1 MTEARDPDKLT
12 RIARMDLREIEEE
25 FVSLADMQRRIM
37 PDPGRVTAYADYDI
51 YGLTLP
57 TAVVGGDFYDFINL
71 EGRFDLKDRFGVV
84 IADAAGHG
92 LVAAMLI
99 RDFNTA
105 LYTAIAFEAAYAQD
119 TTNLLFSKINRRMFR
134 SSRPDQ
140 FISAFYAEV
149 HKDGIVRYINAGH
162 FSPLVL
168 KRDRIES
175 LDVGGLVLG
184 AFWTPPIEYEVG
196 ETRMDLGD
204 VLLGYTDGLIET
216 RNGQGREYGVEA
228 LRRLA
233 WSNRDRSAKEMC
245 DTVMADV
252 AAFGGAG
259 RQNDDRT
266 IIAIKKDPSKSFVKA
281 NLD

>member
-51 YGLTLP
+51 FGMTLP

-71 EGRFDLKDRFGVV
+71 EGRFGLKGRFGVV

-119 TTNLLFSKINRRMFR
+119 TTSLLFSKINRRMFR
-134 SSRPDQ
+134 SSRTDQ
-140 FISAFYAEV
+140 FISAFYGEV
-149 HKDGIVRYINAGH
+149 HVDGVVRYINAGH
-162 FSPLVL
+162 FSPLIL
-168 KRDRIES
+168 KRDRIET

-184 AFWTPPIEYEVG
+184 AFWAPPIEYRVG
-196 ETRMDLGD
+196 ETRMELDD
-204 VLLGYTDGLIET
+204 VLLGYTDGIIET
-216 RNGQGREYGVEA
+216 RNREGREYGFEA
-228 LRRLA
+228 LRKLA
-233 WSNRDRSAKEMC
+233 WANRHRSAKEIC
-245 DTVMADV
+245 DTIMADV
-252 AAFGGAG
+252 AAFDGAD
-259 RQNDDRT
+259 RQYDDRT
-266 IIAIKKDPSKSFVKA
+266 IIAIKKDPSKGFAEA

>member
-1 MTEARDPDKLT
+1 MTEARNPDKLT

-37 PDPGRVTAYADYDI
+37 PEPGRVTAYADYDI
-51 YGLTLP
+51 YGVTLP

-105 LYTAIAFEAAYAQD
+105 LYTAIAFEAVYARD
-119 TTNLLFSKINRRMFR
+119 TTSLLFSKINRRMFR
-134 SSRPDQ
+134 SSRTDQ
-140 FISAFYAEV
+140 FISAFYGEV
-149 HKDGIVRYINAGH
+149 HKDGRIRYINAGH
-162 FSPLVL
+162 FSPLIL
-168 KRDRIES
+168 KRDRIET

-184 AFWTPPIEYEVG
+184 AFWTPPIEYQVG

-204 VLLGYTDGLIET
+204 LLLCYTDGIIET
-216 RNGQGREYGVEA
+216 RDEAGREYGFEA
-228 LRRLA
+228 MRELA
-233 WSNRDRSAKEMC
+233 WANRDRSAKEIC
-245 DTVMADV
+245 DAILADV
-252 AAFGGAG
+252 AEFGGAG

-266 IIAIKKDPSKSFVKA
+266 IIAIRKDPTKA
-281 NLD
+281 VGEGNLD

>member
-1 MTEARDPDKLT
+1 MTETRDSDKLT

-51 YGLTLP
+51 FGVTLP

-71 EGRFDLKDRFGVV
+71 EGRFGLKDRFGVV

-134 SSRPDQ
+134 SSRSDQ
-140 FISAFYAEV
+140 FISAFYGEV
-149 HKDGIVRYINAGH
+149 HEDGTIRYINAGH
-162 FSPLVL
+162 FSPLIL
-168 KRDRIES
+168 KRDRIET
-175 LDVGGLVLG
+175 LEVGGLVLG
-184 AFWTPPIEYEVG
+184 AFWTPPVEYQVG
-196 ETRMDLGD
+196 ETRMDPGD
-204 VLLGYTDGLIET
+204 VLLCYTDGIIET
-216 RNGQGREYGVEA
+216 RNEEGREYGVEA
-228 LRRLA
+228 LRDLA
-233 WSNRDRSAKEMC
+233 WATRDRSAKEIC
-245 DTVMADV
+245 DGVMTEV
-252 AAFGGAG
+252 AAFDGSG

-266 IIAIKKDPSKSFVKA
+266 IIAIKKDPSKRFVEA

>member
-37 PDPGRVTAYADYDI
+37 PHPGRVTAYADYDI
-51 YGLTLP
+51 FGVTLP

-105 LYTAIAFEAAYAQD
+105 LYTAIAFEAAYVQD
-119 TTNLLFSKINRRMFR
+119 TTSLLFSKINRRMFR
-134 SSRPDQ
+134 SSRTDQ
-140 FISAFYAEV
+140 FISAFYGEV
-149 HKDGIVRYINAGH
+149 HKDGVIRYINAGH
-162 FSPLVL
+162 FSPLIL
-168 KRDRIES
+168 KRDRTET

-184 AFWTPPIEYEVG
+184 AFWTPPIEYQIG
-196 ETRMDLGD
+196 ETRMDRGD
-204 VLLGYTDGLIET
+204 VLLGYTDGIIET
-216 RNGQGREYGVEA
+216 RNDEGTEYGFDT
-228 LRRLA
+228 LRELA
-233 WSNRDRSAKEMC
+233 WANRHRSAKEIC
-245 DTVMADV
+245 DAVMADV
-252 AAFGGAG
+252 ADFGGEG

-266 IIAIKKDPSKSFVKA
+266 IIAIKKDPNKGFVEA

>member
-51 YGLTLP
+51 FGMILP
-57 TAVVGGDFYDFINL
+57 TAAVGGDFYDFINL
-71 EGRFDLKDRFGVV
+71 EGRFGLKGRFGVV

-119 TTNLLFSKINRRMFR
+119 TTSLLFSKINRRMFR
-134 SSRPDQ
+134 SSRTDQ
-140 FISAFYAEV
+140 FISAFYGEV
-149 HKDGIVRYINAGH
+149 HVDGVVRYINAGH
-162 FSPLVL
+162 FSPLIL
-168 KRDRIES
+168 KRDRIET

-184 AFWTPPIEYEVG
+184 AFWAPPIEYRVG
-196 ETRMDLGD
+196 ETRMELDD
-204 VLLGYTDGLIET
+204 VLLGYTDGIIET
-216 RNGQGREYGVEA
+216 RNGEGREYGFEA
-228 LRRLA
+228 LRKLA
-233 WSNRDRSAKEMC
+233 WANRHRSAKEIC
-245 DTVMADV
+245 DTIMADV
-252 AAFGGAG
+252 AAFDGAD
-259 RQNDDRT
+259 RQYDDRT
-266 IIAIKKDPSKSFVKA
+266 IIAIKKDPSKGFAEA

>member
-1 MTEARDPDKLT
+1 VTEARDPDKLT
-12 RIARMDLREIEEE
+12 RIARMELREIEEE

-51 YGLTLP
+51 FGVTLP

-71 EGRFDLKDRFGVV
+71 EGRFDLKGRFGVV

-105 LYTAIAFEAAYAQD
+105 LYTAIAFEAAYARD

-134 SSRPDQ
+134 SSRTDQ
-140 FISAFYAEV
+140 FISAFYGEV
-149 HKDGIVRYINAGH
+149 HADGVVRYINAGH
-162 FSPLVL
+162 FSPLIL
-168 KRDRIES
+168 KRERIEA

-184 AFWTPPIEYEVG
+184 AFWTPPIEYQIG
-196 ETRMDLGD
+196 ETRMDPGD
-204 VLLGYTDGLIET
+204 VLLCYTDGIIET
-216 RNGQGREYGVEA
+216 RNDEGTEYGFDA
-228 LRRLA
+228 LRELA
-233 WSNRDRSAKEMC
+233 WANRRRSAKEIC
-245 DTVMADV
+245 DAVMADV
-252 AAFGGAG
+252 ADFGSEG

-266 IIAIKKDPSKSFVKA
+266 IIAIKKDPSKGFATA

>member
-1 MTEARDPDKLT
+1 MARDPDKLT

-51 YGLTLP
+51 YGVTLP

-84 IADAAGHG
+84 SADAAGHG

-105 LYTAIAFEAAYAQD
+105 LYTAIAFEAAYARD

-134 SSRPDQ
+134 SSRADQ

-149 HKDGIVRYINAGH
+149 HKNGIVRYINAGH
-162 FSPLVL
+162 FSPLIL
-168 KRDRIES
+168 KRDRTET

-184 AFWTPPIEYEVG
+184 AFWTPPIEYRIG
-196 ETRMDLGD
+196 ETRMEMGD
-204 VLLGYTDGLIET
+204 VLVGYTDGLIET
-216 RNGQGREYGVEA
+216 RNGEGREYGVEA
-228 LRRLA
+228 LRRLVR
-233 WSNRDRSAKEMC
+233 SNRDRAAKEIC
-245 DTVMADV
+245 DTIMADV
-252 AAFGGAG
+252 AVFGGAG

-266 IIAIKKDPSKSFVKA
+266 LLLVRRTA
-281 NLD
+281 